1 MIRMTDLT
9 FELADGRML
18 GYALYG
24 PETGQKVFYLHGT
37 PSSRL
42 EPQLLN
48 IWGKRLA
55 QLLQQYNLQ
64 LIAVDRPGMGLSSF
78 DNDRSYTSVAAD
90 ALALLQHLG
99 VQSCP
104 VLCWSGGG
112 PYALTLA
119 QQFPQVVTTVCI
131 IAGISSSFGNEDVYA
146 HMGWNKLYF
155 NTARQA
161 PMLLQGTFEAIK
173 RTTLSTPPSQSLYDL
188 SNVDYALVKDVDSI
202 NQLLELTIKEAL
214 HTDNKGA
221 VQEAQLYF
229 EPLPYTL
236 SEIRVPVHFWWGT
249 EDNVVTYIHAKNMER
264 QLPHV
269 TPHYKAGEGHLSIY
283 VNYFEEVLQVLRTAF

>member
-1 MIRMTDLT
+1 MTDLT
-9 FELADGRML
+9 LELADGRML

-24 PETGQKVFYLHGT
+24 PEKGQKVLYLHGT

-42 EPQLLN
+42 EPLLLN

-55 QLLQQYNLQ
+55 QLLQQYNIQ
-64 LIAVDRPGMGLSSF
+64 LIAIDRPGMGLSSF
-78 DNDRSYTSVAAD
+78 DKDRSYTSVAAD

-99 VQSCP
+99 IQSCP

-119 QQFPQVVTTVCI
+119 HQFPQVVTKVCI

-146 HMGWNKLYF
+146 QMGWNKMYF
-155 NTARQA
+155 NTARHA

-173 RTTLSTPPSQSLYDL
+173 CTTLSTPLSQSLYDL
-188 SNVDYALVKDVDSI
+188 SNVDYAMVKDVDHI

-214 HTDNKGA
+214 HHDNKGA
-221 VQEAQLYF
+221 VQEAGLYF
-229 EPLPYTL
+229 EPFPYTL
-236 SEIRVPVHFWWGT
+236 GEITVPVHFWWGT

-269 TPHYKAGEGHLSIY
+269 TPHYKRGEGHLSIY
-283 VNYFEEVLQVLRTAF
+283 VNHFEEVLQELRTSL